1 MLCAGVQS
9 INKRC
14 KALGQLLSVGCDTCA
29 DVPCAVKCMQ
39 APRKLSTKVPDRM
52 GYEDFVWFMLSEED
66 KSTDVSLEY
75 WFRCIDLDFDGV
87 LRSNELLVSICPFLL
102 GPLLSGALGICYTA
116 CFACCAVCFF

>member
-1 MLCAGVQS
+1 
-9 INKRC
+9 
-14 KALGQLLSVGCDTCA
+14 
-29 DVPCAVKCMQ
+29 MQ

-87 LRSNELLVSICPFLL
+87 LRSNELLVSIFPFVLASMVFDPFWSVL
-102 GPLLSGALGICYTA
+102 YDRPYFHRCLLLSGALPEHLQSICSWQT
-116 CFACCAVCFF
+116 VSSWL